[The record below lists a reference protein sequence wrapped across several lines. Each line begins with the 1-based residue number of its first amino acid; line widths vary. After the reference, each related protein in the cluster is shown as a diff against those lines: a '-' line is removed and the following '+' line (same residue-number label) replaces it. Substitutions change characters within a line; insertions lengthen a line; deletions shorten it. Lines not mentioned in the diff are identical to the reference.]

1 MNVLNQRV
9 ACVVAVAVL
18 TACGDGSPVKPTGSA
33 SVTSPRL
40 VVPAP
45 NGVIRNVDQ
54 PVTLTVANSLV
65 TQSTGTT
72 YTFEVA
78 TDAAFAS
85 TVQTK
90 ADVAEGAGG
99 QTSARL
105 DALTPGTDYYGH
117 ARASAGGTLGV
128 FGQTYRFT
136 IGPPVVVNAP
146 VAVSPVANAS
156 TVARPLFT
164 VTNATTSGPV
174 GSLTYRFE
182 VSSSP
187 AFTALLVDA
196 SVPQGP
202 SSTSFQPSSDLPAE
216 ATLYWRVSAT
226 DEQNGV
232 ASPVSAVASFITS
245 QAIDLTRV
253 VYLAR
258 TANASGWRQ
267 TGTLEAVEQ
276 DGGNGAM
283 CMKFTDPG
291 WPDSHWIFGTDPNFG
306 VYANQWYFAR
316 IGGIWHGGAGEWI
329 YRGAGSCKGGQGTRT
344 IGPDSGFGEPFS
356 SWVPRVGEPVGY
368 MVTSIARLV
377 GIRRTVDE
385 RTNTLVQPWR
395 DTTLGSAFAP
405 TR

>member
-1 MNVLNQRV
+1 MNASNRRA
-9 ACVVAVAVL
+9 ACVVAAAIL
-18 TACGDGSPVKPTGSA
+18 AACGEGSPVKPTGRA
-33 SVTSPRL
+33 SVTSPRI

-45 NGVIRNVDQ
+45 NGVIRHVDQ

-65 TQSTGTT
+65 TDSSGTT

-78 TDAAFAS
+78 TDATFAS
-85 TVQTK
+85 KVQTK
-90 ADVAEGAGG
+90 TEIPEGAGG

-105 DALTPGTDYYGH
+105 DALAPGTDYYWH
-117 ARASAGGTLGV
+117 ARASAGGTVGV
-128 FGQTYRFT
+128 FGQTYKFT

-156 TVARPLFT
+156 TVARPVFT

-174 GSLTYRFE
+174 GALVYRFE

-187 AFTALLVDA
+187 AFTTLLVDA
-196 SVPQGP
+196 SVPQGA
-202 SSTSFQPSSDLPAE
+202 SRTAFQPSSDLPAE
-216 ATLYWRVSAT
+216 ATLYWRVTAA
-226 DEQNGV
+226 DQENGV
-232 ASPVSAVASFITS
+232 VSTASAVASFITS

-258 TANASGWRQ
+258 TANASTWRQ
-267 TGTLEAVEQ
+267 TGNLETVEQ

-291 WPDSHWIFGTDPNFG
+291 WPDSPWIFGTDPNFG

-316 IGGIWHGGAGEWI
+316 IGGVWYGGAGEWI

-344 IGPDSGFGEPFS
+344 IGPDSGFGEPFA

-395 DTTLGSAFAP
+395 DTTLGSTFVP